1 MSSPVTEFELTVAGY
16 ARLFGGQLDDEVRSV
31 LRDGVGDP
39 PEGDWAAVFAYARY
53 RDGTVEKVT
62 IFTSEAGYA
71 QRLAGAAGGR
81 IPLPMATLQQR
92 FPKVHP
98 GWVID
103 NGELPPGAGDG
114 EHPRGPAKPVP
125 ARTGPRRSRPVGR
138 RRRAGL
144 PCVIAGAGRHCGP
157 STAPAAHRRAWPCRH
172 SGYRRPPVAAVHT
185 RSPAR
190 PGTAP

>member
-62 IFTSEAGYA
+62 IFTSEADYA

-92 FPKVHP
+92 FPKVRP

-103 NGELPPGAGDG
+103 NGELPPAAGDG
-114 EHPRGPAKPVP
+114 EHPRPLAKPVP
-125 ARTGPRRSRPVGR
+125 ARTRPRRSRPVGR

-144 PCVIAGAGRHCGP
+144 AEDRGLTKAAAGSIR
-157 STAPAAHRRAWPCRH
+157 RRA
-172 SGYRRPPVAAVHT
+172 
-185 RSPAR
+185 
-190 PGTAP
+190 

>member
-1 MSSPVTEFELTVAGY
+1 MSSPVAEFELTVAGY
-16 ARLFGGQLDDEVRSV
+16 ARLFGDQLDDEVRSV

-53 RDGTVEKVT
+53 ADGTVEKVT

-71 QRLAGAAGGR
+71 QRLAGAVGGR

-103 NGELPPGAGDG
+103 NGDLPPGEEDG
-114 EHPRGPAKPVP
+114 EHQRGAVRHAPVRPVP
-125 ARTGPRRSRPVGR
+125 ARS
-138 RRRAGL
+138 GL
-144 PCVIAGAGRHCGP
+144 
-157 STAPAAHRRAWPCRH
+157 TAPAIRRTGSRW
-172 SGYRRPPVAAVHT
+172 
-185 RSPAR
+185 RSPWPVR
-190 PGTAP
+190 R

>member
-1 MSSPVTEFELTVAGY
+1 MSSPVAHFELTVAGY

-39 PEGDWAAVFAYARY
+39 ADGDWAAVFAYAHY
-53 RDGTVEKVT
+53 PDGTVEKVT

-81 IPLPMATLQQR
+81 IPLPLATVQQR

-103 NGELPPGAGDG
+103 NGDAPSA
-114 EHPRGPAKPVP
+114 GPARVASHLSTAAP
-125 ARTGPRRSRPVGR
+125 AQDEAQDQPEHAGSSRPAPGRPHRRTAARHRLGR
-138 RRRAGL
+138 R
-144 PCVIAGAGRHCGP
+144 
-157 STAPAAHRRAWPCRH
+157 
-172 SGYRRPPVAAVHT
+172 
-185 RSPAR
+185 
-190 PGTAP
+190 

>member
-1 MSSPVTEFELTVAGY
+1 MSSPVAEFELTVAGY

-71 QRLAGAAGGR
+71 QRLAGPAGGR

-103 NGELPPGAGDG
+103 NGDLPPGAEDG
-114 EHPRGPAKPVP
+114 EHPRVPAKPVP
-125 ARTGPRRSRPVGR
+125 SRPGPRRSRPVGR
-138 RRRAGL
+138 RRRAAGL
-144 PCVIAGAGRHCGP
+144 DLVPL
-157 STAPAAHRRAWPCRH
+157 AP
-172 SGYRRPPVAAVHT
+172 
-185 RSPAR
+185 
-190 PGTAP
+190 

>member
-1 MSSPVTEFELTVAGY
+1 MSSPVAEFELTVAGY

-53 RDGTVEKVT
+53 CDGTVEKVT

-103 NGELPPGAGDG
+103 NGELPPAAGDG

-125 ARTGPRRSRPVGR
+125 VRTGPRRSRPVGR

-144 PCVIAGAGRHCGP
+144 APSAAGLRSRSPGVVMRFFR
-157 STAPAAHRRAWPCRH
+157 RRA
-172 SGYRRPPVAAVHT
+172 AV
-185 RSPAR
+185 RA
-190 PGTAP
+190 

>member
-1 MSSPVTEFELTVAGY
+1 MSSPVAQFELTVAGY

-39 PEGDWAAVFAYARY
+39 AEGDWAAVFAYAHY
-53 RDGTVEKVT
+53 PDGVVEKVT

-103 NGELPPGAGDG
+103 NGEEPPGGNGSRDAGL
-114 EHPRGPAKPVP
+114 PAPAQSSNPVP
-125 ARTGPRRSRPVGR
+125 AQPVTAGSREPRAAR
-138 RRRAGL
+138 RRDRA
-144 PCVIAGAGRHCGP
+144 RHRL
-157 STAPAAHRRAWPCRH
+157 RRQ
-172 SGYRRPPVAAVHT
+172 
-185 RSPAR
+185 
-190 PGTAP
+190 